1 MQYMPGQSGLTLPEV
16 VITLLISAILVS
28 MATPTLRTLI
38 ASQRVSSVAQE
49 IYTSF
54 ALARSEAVK
63 RRSAVSLCASS
74 DGVICNT
81 SGDDWSSG
89 WVIFTDAD
97 ADGVLEADDQRL
109 KVFSALP
116 ENLSMEWNQGV
127 NAGFN
132 SKGYARKAGSFTLC
146 EQGLTGTEVRKV
158 IVSLTGRVRV
168 TEPDSC

>member
-1 MQYMPGQSGLTLPEV
+1 MQYVSGQSGLTLPEV

-28 MATPTLRTLI
+28 MASPSLKNLVV
-38 ASQRVSSVAQE
+38 SQRVSSVAQE

-63 RRSAVSLCASS
+63 RRSAVSLCASN
-74 DGVICNT
+74 DGVICNS

-97 ADGVLEADDQRL
+97 ADGVLEAGDQRL
-109 KVFSALP
+109 RVFPAQPDSLF
-116 ENLSMEWNQGV
+116 LEWNQGV

-132 SKGYARKAGSFTLC
+132 SKGYARKAGTFTLC
-146 EQGLTGTEVRKV
+146 EAGLGGDQVRQV
-158 IVSLTGRVRV
+158 VVSLTGRVRV